1 MDMQRLID
9 AMQAIAPLELAAEW
23 DNVGLLLGAPGDP
36 LPAGARVLLTIDVTE
51 AVMAEAG
58 GAAPAAA
65 IVAYHPPIFE
75 PIKRLNGSDPMHRVL
90 LAAARQGTAIFSPH
104 TALDA
109 APDAMSDWL
118 ADAVMEGGPA
128 GGVAEAGGATGDRRA
143 LIPHAALRASEQVKI
158 VTFVPP
164 GKVEA
169 VRGALA
175 SSGAGQIGAYSAC
188 SFAVPGTGTFL
199 GAPDTRPAIGQPGR
213 LEEAGEVRLEMV
225 CSRAALALAIEA
237 LRQFHPYQ
245 EPAIDVYPL
254 HPRPRRGTGIG
265 RRVVLDR
272 PVTMAA
278 LAARVRAWLGVQAV
292 QLARSGPEGRL
303 VSSIAVCPGA
313 GGSLWE
319 TARAQGCEVFIT
331 GEMKHHEVLAAVR
344 SGISVVLAGHTNT
357 ERGYLPRLR
366 DRLAKMLPEVRFE
379 VSAADGDP
387 LVLV

>member
-1 MDMQRLID
+1 MNVQRLID
-9 AMQAIAPLELAAEW
+9 AMQAIAPLELAAGW
-23 DNVGLLLGAPGDP
+23 DNVGLLLGSPGDP
-36 LPAGARVLLTIDVTE
+36 LPAGARVLLTIDVTA
-51 AVMAEAG
+51 AVMVEAG
-58 GAAPAAA
+58 GAAGASAAA
-65 IVAYHPPIFE
+65 IIAYHPPIFE
-75 PIKRLNGSDPMHRVL
+75 PIKRLNGTDPMHRVL

-118 ADAVMEGGPA
+118 ADAVMEGGGAA
-128 GGVAEAGGATGDRRA
+128 GSATGDRRA
-143 LIPHAALRASEQVKI
+143 LIPHAALRSSEQVKI
-158 VTFVPP
+158 VTFVPLA
-164 GKVEA
+164 KVEA

-188 SFAVPGTGTFL
+188 SFAIPGTGSFL
-199 GAPDTRPAIGQPGR
+199 GAPDTRPAVGQPGR

-225 CSRAALALAIEA
+225 CSLAALALAIEA

-254 HPRPRRGTGIG
+254 HPQPRRGAGIG

-272 PVTMAA
+272 PVTTAA
-278 LAARVRAWLGVQAV
+278 LAARVRAWLGVKAV
-292 QLARSGPEGRL
+292 HLAQSGPESKL
-303 VSSIAVCPGA
+303 LSSIAVCPGA

-366 DRLAKMLPEVRFE
+366 ERLAKMMPEVVFA
-379 VSAADGDP
+379 VSTADRDP